1 MVEGSH
7 VKKASKAVFE
17 PMFRVFQECWM
28 VLEGFNQGAKIG
40 EWGREKPSKLPDRW
54 ACLKMVSGASGRF
67 EEE

>member
-1 MVEGSH
+1 
-7 VKKASKAVFE
+7 
-17 PMFRVFQECWM
+17 M